1 MPSSEWLCCTEHSR
15 KKSQL
20 ISKHEGERSG
30 NYYYCDNENKDHIPI
45 YKYTCELAQKARLT
59 QQNSPATR
67 LSSQVTWIR
76 ETKQA

>member
-1 MPSSEWLCCTEHSR
+1 MPSSERLCCTEHSR

-20 ISKHEGERSG
+20 ISKHEERSG

-59 QQNSPATR
+59 KQNSPATR